1 MLAQIWEHG
10 YSLSCMKLDK
20 SQGKELIIYKMM
32 NNDESMQLPLKPF
45 SKTNSEYQIQSSLC

>member
-10 YSLSCMKLDK
+10 YSLSRMKLDK

-32 NNDESMQLPLKPF
+32 NNDESMQLTVKPF

>member
-10 YSLSCMKLDK
+10 DSLSCMKLDK

-32 NNDESMQLPLKPF
+32 NNDEIAIACKAFQ
-45 SKTNSEYQIQSSLC
+45 